1 MQNNKYI
8 YIVET
13 ETGERKA
20 THLVPSGGGD
30 RAVMERAE
38 QMLREA
44 QAEYPECTCY
54 IGGEDDFAQWAAGKI
69 YIDGQYVDRPPYIP
83 PLADVQA
90 AKINKLKGIRDAKE
104 LEPVAYNGSSF
115 DFDTKS
121 YDRINAAIIAL
132 DGGGS
137 IGWTTA
143 DNTVVT
149 VTAADLRGVIAAAA
163 ARSNS
168 LHIIYRGLKE
178 RVMAATTNEE
188 VEEIH
193 WPEA

>member
-83 PLADVQA
+83 PLADVQV
-90 AKINKLKGIRDAKE
+90 AKINELKAERDRREVEPIRTEKG
-104 LEPVAYNGSSF
+104 LF
-115 DFDTKS
+115 DYDEKAR
-121 YDRINAAIIAL
+121 DRIQAAIIAL
-132 DGGGS
+132 NGGGV
-137 IGWTTA
+137 IEWTLA
-143 DNTVVT
+143 DNTNVVVT
-149 VTAADLRGVIAAAA
+149 NLDLEDVVRAVAT
-163 ARSNS
+163 RSNT
-168 LHIIYRGLKE
+168 LHVTYRQLKE
-178 RVMAATTNEE
+178 AVLAATTNEE

-193 WPEA
+193 WPED